1 MCILPLRFCKLRKL
15 GGTSF
20 KVCKVC
26 KKPKSVRN
34 QICATKFDEE
44 QHAKNRFFQSY
55 RMNLRVQQHL
65 FILMESCQ
73 NEKRLFFMSKFHQ
86 LGSIKIQFS
95 VFANMV
101 KPFDKT
107 RFSCYASSFSK
118 LVSAEFSVDDIFDMV
133 I

>member
-1 MCILPLRFCKLRKL
+1 MCILLLRFANCDSWEEHLSRTHDLKR
-15 GGTSF
+15 
-20 KVCKVC
+20 
-26 KKPKSVRN
+26 PKSVRN
-34 QICATKFDEE
+34 KICATKFEEE
-44 QHAKNRFFQSY
+44 QHATKKFFQSY
-55 RMNLRVQQHL
+55 RMNLRVQLHF

-73 NEKRLFFMSKFHQ
+73 NENRLFLMSKLHQ

-101 KPFDKT
+101 KPYDET

-118 LVSAEFSVDDIFDMV
+118 LISAELSVDDNFDMV